1 MKILTLVKQTFDTE
15 AKVVVNGGKIDEAG
29 VNLIMNP
36 YDEFA
41 VEEAIRITEK
51 QGGEVVALSAS
62 ANPKAQDA
70 LRHALAMGATRA
82 VLVTDPALAGS
93 DEHAIANV
101 LAKAIQTEEC
111 DIILAGRITIDNQAN
126 QVVGRVAEILGL
138 PVVTSVIKLELGSGT
153 ATCTREI
160 DGGVEIVEVT
170 LPAVVT
176 AQKGI
181 NEPRYPS
188 LPNIMKAKKKELKT
202 LGLADIGV
210 DAAQVGPQGSQLEVL
225 EITLPPARS
234 AGKVLSGEAAEVAK
248 QLVELLKNEA
258 KVI

>member
-15 AKVVVNGGKIDEAG
+15 AKIVVNGGTIDDVG
-29 VNLIMNP
+29 INLIMNP

-51 QGGEVVALSAS
+51 QGGEAVALSAS

-70 LRHALAMGATRA
+70 LRHALAMGVTRA

-101 LAKAIQTEEC
+101 LAKAIQSEEC
-111 DIILAGRITIDNQAN
+111 DLILAGRITIDNQAN

-138 PVVTSVIKLELGSGT
+138 PVVTSVIKLDINGGT

-176 AQKGI
+176 AQKGL

-210 DAAQVGPQGSQLEVL
+210 DASQVGPAGSFLEVL
-225 EITLPPARS
+225 DITLPPARS
-234 AGKVLSGEAAEVAK
+234 AGKILAGEAADVAK

>member
-1 MKILTLVKQTFDTE
+1 MKIVTLVKQTFDTE
-15 AKVVVNGGKIDEAG
+15 AKLVVNGGKIDETG

-41 VEEAIRITEK
+41 VEESIRIVEK

-70 LRHALAMGATRA
+70 LRQALAMGAERA
-82 VLVTDPALAGS
+82 VLVSDSALVGS
-93 DEHAIANV
+93 DEHAIATV
-101 LAKAIQTEEC
+101 LTKAIATLEY
-111 DIILAGRITIDNQAN
+111 DIILAGRISVDNQAS
-126 QVVGRVAEILGL
+126 QVVARVAEILGL
-138 PVVTSVIKLELGSGT
+138 PVVTSVIKLELAGNI

-170 LPAVVT
+170 LPAVVSV
-176 AQKGI
+176 QKGI

-202 LGLADIGV
+202 VSLADIGV
-210 DAAQVGPQGSQLEVL
+210 DASQVGASYLEIL
-225 EITLPPARS
+225 DITLPPARS
-234 AGKVLSGEAAEVAK
+234 AGKLLTGEPGDVAK
-248 QLVELLKNEA
+248 QLVDLLKNEA
-258 KVI
+258 KII